1 MALRGVWEMM
11 LRLWLSWARQWVTSM
26 EACCLFQKHGLYCA
40 GKGQPGSA
48 PGRIRRIWGWLLHC

>member
-11 LRLWLSWARQWVTSM
+11 LRPWLCWALQWVTSM

-40 GKGQPGSA
+40 GKGQP
-48 PGRIRRIWGWLLHC
+48 WLCSR